1 MPLLID
7 QKHTSL
13 VVTISVSICKRVE
26 CLVEELL
33 PGVEVDAVVPEA
45 VLQEVGELPPHEAGV
60 PVGDVG
66 VLLANGHDDVAK
78 VGQGLVD
85 VLGLGQSVCL
95 NRNKKILNP
104 RKFQNI

>member
-1 MPLLID
+1 MCLIPQLLP
-7 QKHTSL
+7 Q
-13 VVTISVSICKRVE
+13 RVE
-26 CLVEELL
+26 RLVEELL
-33 PGVEVDAVVPEA
+33 PGVEVDEKEHFAVVPET

-85 VLGLGQSVCL
+85 VLGFGQSVCL
-95 NRNKKILNP
+95 NRNEKILNP

>member
-33 PGVEVDAVVPEA
+33 PGVEVDAVPEA
-45 VLQEVGELPPHEAGV
+45 VLQVLGELPPHEAGV

-66 VLLANGHDDVAK
+66 FFWSTAMMTLPRLARDLLM
-78 VGQGLVD
+78 
-85 VLGLGQSVCL
+85 
-95 NRNKKILNP
+95 
-104 RKFQNI
+104 F

>member
-33 PGVEVDAVVPEA
+33 PGVEVDENEHLAVVPEA
-45 VLQEVGELPPHEAGV
+45 V

-66 VLLANGHDDVAK
+66 VLLAKGHDDVAE

-85 VLGLGQSVCL
+85 VLGLGQPDTGTARL
-95 NRNKKILNP
+95 LEKKC
-104 RKFQNI
+104 

>member
-33 PGVEVDAVVPEA
+33 PGVEVDAVPEA
-45 VLQEVGELPPHEAGV
+45 VLQVLGELPPHEAGV

-66 VLLANGHDDVAK
+66 GLLANGHDDVAK